1 MSIVSLLHRPDHF
14 ESWKI
19 AHDKPRDPAVEVH
32 GVYVANKK
40 DPAGNYGSKFVHH
53 MSCQYIY
60 IHSYPS

>member
-1 MSIVSLLHRPDHF
+1 MLFHRPDHF

-40 DPAGNYGSKFVHH
+40 DPAGNYGSKFCSSHVVS
-53 MSCQYIY
+53 MCMCMC
-60 IHSYPS
+60 IHCYPS